1 MSAKSLA
8 GAQALP
14 ELAGP
19 PVSNSPIRAAC
30 RSVSR
35 APPVKRPTSDRPDA
49 YVHTE
54 VGRPDTVW
62 RVLAGRLDDMLAEMR
77 GSFFH
82 SSVHPLATS
91 AGGLCWRVFVAD
103 PGGEGIPPRP
113 HSQGTL

>member
-49 YVHTE
+49 YVHTD
-54 VGRPDTVW
+54 VGRPGTGR
-62 RVLAGRLDDMLAEMR
+62 RVLAGRLDDMLAVVR

-82 SSVHPLATS
+82 SSVPPLA
-91 AGGLCWRVFVAD
+91 AAAAVLCWRIFVAD
-103 PGGEGIPPRP
+103 AV
-113 HSQGTL
+113 

>member
-1 MSAKSLA
+1 MSMKSLS
-8 GAQALP
+8 GAEP
-14 ELAGP
+14 PGELAGP

-30 RSVSR
+30 WSVSR

-54 VGRPDTVW
+54 GAPPDTVW

-91 AGGLCWRVFVAD
+91 AGVLCWRIFVAD
-103 PGGEGIPPRP
+103 AVV
-113 HSQGTL
+113 

>member
-1 MSAKSLA
+1 MLMSAKSPA
-8 GAQALP
+8 GAQALA

-35 APPVKRPTSDRPDA
+35 VPPVKRPTSDRPDA
-49 YVHTE
+49 YVHTD

-62 RVLAGRLDDMLAEMR
+62 RVLAGRVDDMFPEMR

-82 SSVHPLATS
+82 WSVHPLASS
-91 AGGLCWRVFVAD
+91 AAVLCWRIFVAD
-103 PGGEGIPPRP
+103 AVV
-113 HSQGTL
+113 

>member
-1 MSAKSLA
+1 MSMKSLA

-30 RSVSR
+30 WSVSR

-62 RVLAGRLDDMLAEMR
+62 RVLAGRDCDMWAEMG

-82 SSVHPLATS
+82 SSVQPVATS
-91 AGGLCWRVFVAD
+91 AGVLCWRTFFAD
-103 PGGEGIPPRP
+103 AMV
-113 HSQGTL
+113 